1 MTTLPPKTIFLRTI
15 TDIRDY
21 FAKLERDYYFISAS
35 NFNMLGMH
43 EWVRGWH
50 NINLLDCFDGTHPNA
65 TVVKDDHSRVFT
77 GIEDVNHY
85 LMAQTAVQE
94 CIETRSRE
102 SKNKGQVLFLFF
114 DEELERMCESLGL
127 EVAMPKNSLVREV
140 DSKIVT
146 TEIGDSAGVHS
157 VPNVLEHVGSYAEL
171 QRLALKA
178 DLGDRWVVQ
187 CAYGDSGKT
196 TFFIASEE
204 DYMAAAAQIESQDKV
219 KVMRWVRCVGTAIEA
234 CATRWGTVVGPLLTE
249 LIGQD
254 SLTPYAGGWC
264 GNENY
269 TEAFSPALRAQVQEK
284 TRAFGDALYR
294 RGYRGTFELDYLI
307 DLDTQEVYLGE
318 LNSRITGV
326 TALTNTSDFS
336 TRHIP
341 LFLFHLLEFDTNVNL
356 QLDLDAFNKDVLEKG
371 ALGVSSQMILKH
383 TDEMLKVITSA
394 PASGVYVLQED
405 GSLTLKKAS
414 VNRREALGVNEAF
427 VLRIQEADEYAYQ
440 GGDMGILFL
449 NSLIRDARG
458 QLNANG
464 SKWVQALQNLFALR
478 NLSQEERAAIE
489 LAHNPANVKSGRD
502 M

>member
-1 MTTLPPKTIFLRTI
+1 
-15 TDIRDY
+15 
-21 FAKLERDYYFISAS
+21 
-35 NFNMLGMH
+35 
-43 EWVRGWH
+43 
-50 NINLLDCFDGTHPNA
+50 
-65 TVVKDDHSRVFT
+65 
-77 GIEDVNHY
+77 
-85 LMAQTAVQE
+85 
-94 CIETRSRE
+94 
-102 SKNKGQVLFLFF
+102 
-114 DEELERMCESLGL
+114 
-127 EVAMPKNSLVREV
+127 
-140 DSKIVT
+140 
-146 TEIGDSAGVHS
+146 
-157 VPNVLEHVGSYAEL
+157 
-171 QRLALKA
+171 
-178 DLGDRWVVQ
+178 
-187 CAYGDSGKT
+187 
-196 TFFIASEE
+196 
-204 DYMAAAAQIESQDKV
+204 
-219 KVMRWVRCVGTAIEA
+219 
-234 CATRWGTVVGPLLTE
+234 
-249 LIGQD
+249 
-254 SLTPYAGGWC
+254 
-264 GNENY
+264 
-269 TEAFSPALRAQVQEK
+269 
-284 TRAFGDALYR
+284 
-294 RGYRGTFELDYLI
+294 
-307 DLDTQEVYLGE
+307 
-318 LNSRITGV
+318 
-326 TALTNTSDFS
+326 
-336 TRHIP
+336 